1 MMLGRVTTIMGIREV
16 MITQSTIL
24 HAQRPPIILLAQL
37 NLAVEAIIQVVEAI
51 IQVVEATH
59 HVEDTHLVEER
70 RVAAE
75 EGEAAAEEGE
85 VVAEGG
91 TDL

>member
-1 MMLGRVTTIMGIREV
+1 MMLGRVTTVMGIREV
-16 MITQSTIL
+16 MITQLAIL
-24 HAQRPPIILLAQL
+24 HAQRPPIIFLAQL
-37 NLAVEAIIQVVEAI
+37 NLAVEAI